1 MYLEK
6 QMEREGVRE
15 RESETDRQSE
25 GKRESCRER
34 RFVGGRETNCLFRNR
49 WPNLTDKSSDN
60 FLTHIITFLSTYL
73 YLWSKNVKKTD
84 MNNDYYGPGLTLD
97 FSVP

>member
-1 MYLEK
+1 MRQTDK
-6 QMEREGVRE
+6 MRE
-15 RESETDRQSE
+15 REKAVEKD
-25 GKRESCRER
+25 
-34 RFVGGRETNCLFRNR
+34 VLWGGRETNCLFRNR

-73 YLWSKNVKKTD
+73 YLWSKNVQKTD

-97 FSVP
+97 FSVPWSV